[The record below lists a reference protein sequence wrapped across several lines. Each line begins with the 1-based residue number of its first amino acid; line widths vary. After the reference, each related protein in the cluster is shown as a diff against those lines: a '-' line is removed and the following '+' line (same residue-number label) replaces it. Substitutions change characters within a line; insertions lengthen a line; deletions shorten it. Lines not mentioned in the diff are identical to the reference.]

1 MVGKSQRHAAVELA
15 HPGELLGEVV
25 IPATGKTNVEIAAL
39 LGVSRQT
46 LYEVVDQKRSITP
59 AMAVR
64 LGKLFGNGPELWLN
78 MQQAYDLW
86 HAQRDSQAA
95 VAKMPPLRD
104 GVLRPRA
111 PAPASVGRPMSS

>member
-1 MVGKSQRHAAVELA
+1 MVGKSQRHADIEPA

-46 LYEVVDQKRSITP
+46 LYEVVAQKRSITP

-86 HAQRDSQAA
+86 HAQRDLQAA
-95 VAKMPPLRD
+95 VAKMPTLR
-104 GVLRPRA
+104 GA
-111 PAPASVGRPMSS
+111 A